1 MGEPRGIGLCQVKSF
16 AFSAVVHLDLN
27 PFITRQVEIKYWKS
41 YCIVRKEFKRIFHPK
56 RKIVEEILLLPFK
69 QPVLSIV
76 SPMCLKVELDHI
88 YIYILNLD
96 AEEFQ
101 IVIFISLTMLI
112 LALTTNAGR

>member
-1 MGEPRGIGLCQVKSF
+1 MGEPRGIGVCQVKSF

-27 PFITRQVEIKYWKS
+27 PFITRQVEIEYWKS

-56 RKIVEEILLLPFK
+56 GKIVEEILLLPFK

-88 YIYILNLD
+88 LNLD

-101 IVIFISLTMLI
+101 IVIFISLTI
-112 LALTTNAGR
+112 KP